1 MINIVF
7 DINSSILILF
17 RNYDFV
23 REIKSST
30 ECIETSLWNLIFNK
44 KIRNKKIVF
53 TWEYIQ
59 MFQSEIMLF
68 LSELIFWYLKMM
80 T

>member
-7 DINSSILILF
+7 DVNSSILILF

-30 ECIETSLWNLIFNK
+30 ECIETSLWN
-44 KIRNKKIVF
+44 
-53 TWEYIQ
+53 
-59 MFQSEIMLF
+59 
-68 LSELIFWYLKMM
+68 
-80 T
+80 